1 MLSIARIANNRSS
14 GYDKSIGTSKECAR
28 RGHFDRN
35 ASNRRKPRRMTQPI
49 SESNREFVGSLA
61 KGLNVIR
68 VFGKDSP
75 TMSVSEV
82 ARSTGITR
90 AGARRLLLTLHSL
103 GYLRNDGRRFSLA
116 PKTLEL
122 GYSFLSSRGWLS
134 IASPLLENLKAT
146 LTESVSVTMLE
157 DTDVV
162 YIARFPADRVITVSM
177 DVGSRRPA
185 YCTAMGRVLL
195 GELPELEARAILDRS
210 HLVAHTPR
218 TVVDKEALME
228 EFRKARRQ
236 GHAIVDQELED
247 GLVAASVPLRDC
259 HGAVLAAVNVCGHA
273 SQLALD
279 DLERRCLPALRETV
293 RRISQS
299 VV

>member
-1 MLSIARIANNRSS
+1 
-14 GYDKSIGTSKECAR
+14 
-28 RGHFDRN
+28 
-35 ASNRRKPRRMTQPI
+35 MTQPI

-61 KGLNVIR
+61 KGLSVIR

-103 GYLRNDGRRFSLA
+103 GYLRTDGRRFSLA

-134 IASPLLENLKAT
+134 IASPLLENLKTT

-162 YIARFPADRVITVSM
+162 YIARFPADRVLTVSM

-259 HGAVLAAVNVCGHA
+259 NRAMLAAVNVCGHA
-273 SQLALD
+273 SQLTLD

-293 RRISQS
+293 SRISQS

>member
-1 MLSIARIANNRSS
+1 
-14 GYDKSIGTSKECAR
+14 
-28 RGHFDRN
+28 
-35 ASNRRKPRRMTQPI
+35 MTQPI

-61 KGLNVIR
+61 KGLSVIR

-90 AGARRLLLTLHSL
+90 AGARRFLLTLHSL
-103 GYLRNDGRRFSLA
+103 GYLRTDGRRFSLA

-134 IASPLLENLKAT
+134 IASPLLENLRTT

-157 DTDVV
+157 DTDV
-162 YIARFPADRVITVSM
+162 ARFPADRVLTVSM

-210 HLVAHTPR
+210 
-218 TVVDKEALME
+218 
-228 EFRKARRQ
+228 Q
-236 GHAIVDQELED
+236 
-247 GLVAASVPLRDC
+247 
-259 HGAVLAAVNVCGHA
+259 
-273 SQLALD
+273 
-279 DLERRCLPALRETV
+279 
-293 RRISQS
+293 
-299 VV
+299 

>member
-1 MLSIARIANNRSS
+1 
-14 GYDKSIGTSKECAR
+14 
-28 RGHFDRN
+28 
-35 ASNRRKPRRMTQPI
+35 MTQPI

-103 GYLRNDGRRFSLA
+103 GYLRTDGRRFSLA

-134 IASPLLENLKAT
+134 IASPLLENLKTT

-162 YIARFPADRVITVSM
+162 YIARFPADRVLTVSM

-195 GELPELEARAILDRS
+195 GELPELEVRAILDRS
-210 HLVAHTPR
+210 QLVAHTPR
-218 TVVDKEALME
+218 TVVDKAALME

-279 DLERRCLPALRETV
+279 DLERRCLPALRDTV
-293 RRISQS
+293 NRISRS

>member
-1 MLSIARIANNRSS
+1 
-14 GYDKSIGTSKECAR
+14 
-28 RGHFDRN
+28 
-35 ASNRRKPRRMTQPI
+35 MTQPI

-103 GYLRNDGRRFSLA
+103 GYLRTDGRRFSLA

-134 IASPLLENLKAT
+134 IASPLLENLKTA

-162 YIARFPADRVITVSM
+162 YIARFPADRVLTVSM

-195 GELPELEARAILDRS
+195 GELPELEVRAILDRS
-210 HLVAHTPR
+210 LLVAHTPR
-218 TVVDKEALME
+218 TVVDKGALME
-228 EFRKARRQ
+228 ECRKARRQ

-279 DLERRCLPALRETV
+279 DLERRCLPALRDTV
-293 RRISQS
+293 NRISRS

>member
-1 MLSIARIANNRSS
+1 MRDAAALTAMRA
-14 GYDKSIGTSKECAR
+14 
-28 RGHFDRN
+28 
-35 ASNRRKPRRMTQPI
+35 RKPRRMTQPI

-61 KGLNVIR
+61 KGLSVIR

-103 GYLRNDGRRFSLA
+103 GYLRTEGRRFSLA

-134 IASPLLENLKAT
+134 IASPLLENLKTT

-162 YIARFPADRVITVSM
+162 YIARFPADRVLTVSM

-195 GELPELEARAILDRS
+195 GELLELEVRAILDRS
-210 HLVAHTPR
+210 QLVAHTPR

-259 HGAVLAAVNVCGHA
+259 QGAVLAAVNVCGHA

-279 DLERRCLPALRETV
+279 DLERRCLPALRDTV
-293 RRISQS
+293 NRISRS

>member
-1 MLSIARIANNRSS
+1 
-14 GYDKSIGTSKECAR
+14 
-28 RGHFDRN
+28 
-35 ASNRRKPRRMTQPI
+35 MTQPI

-61 KGLNVIR
+61 KGLSVIR

-75 TMSVSEV
+75 AMSVSEV

-103 GYLRNDGRRFSLA
+103 GYLRTDGRRFSLA

-134 IASPLLENLKAT
+134 IASPLLENLKTT

-162 YIARFPADRVITVSM
+162 YIARFPADRVLTVSM

-195 GELPELEARAILDRS
+195 GELPELEVRAILDRS
-210 HLVAHTPR
+210 LLVAHTPR
-218 TVVDKEALME
+218 TVVDKGALME

-279 DLERRCLPALRETV
+279 DLERRCLPALRDTV
-293 RRISQS
+293 NRISRS